1 MKVGFCGGGDDF
13 GESRFTTA
21 RRAPKNHGERMARI
35 NHPVDDFPL
44 PDQVALAKKFAESL
58 GAKGIG
64 EVHAGWIVY
73 PTNDCVNS
81 NCKVLLDALP
91 KESGAT
97 KVEV

>member
-1 MKVGFCGGGDDF
+1 MERLGVGVDGNKINTPDL
-13 GESRFTTA
+13 
-21 RRAPKNHGERMARI
+21 RI

>member
-1 MKVGFCGGGDDF
+1 
-13 GESRFTTA
+13 
-21 RRAPKNHGERMARI
+21 MARI